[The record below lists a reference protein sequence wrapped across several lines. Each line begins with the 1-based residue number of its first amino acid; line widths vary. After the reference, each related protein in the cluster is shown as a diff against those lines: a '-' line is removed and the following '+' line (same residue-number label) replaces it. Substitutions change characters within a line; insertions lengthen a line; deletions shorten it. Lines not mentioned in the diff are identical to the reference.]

1 MPCSGATAVVCKCR
15 KLIDSLMQVPVDKGP
30 QDWLEKQSNTD
41 TQELQRRNKL
51 RENY

>member
-1 MPCSGATAVVCKCR
+1 
-15 KLIDSLMQVPVDKGP
+15 MQVPVDKGP
-30 QDWLEKQSNTD
+30 QDWLEKQSNIN